1 MCYEPFFLI
10 KPMADARRE
19 ELLRDAKAMRLLR
32 LIKRSQRRQASQDV
46 ATVRSGKATWKQP
59 AV

>member
-1 MCYEPFFLI
+1 MCYEPIFFV
-10 KPMADARRE
+10 KTRADAHRE
-19 ELLRDAKAMRLLR
+19 ELLREAKAMRLLR